1 MTQVTLNQSPLKNS
15 ISQDQ
20 SLDELV
26 SFIFDKE
33 VSKEN
38 ILVNINLDGEI
49 IPFEDGLR
57 VASAKVSSFK
67 EIDFEIKSSLE
78 LAYEALDSCNDYIDL
93 LIKKIKY
100 LTECYNK
107 NEIDQ
112 ANDSFTEVIDILDLY
127 TQLFARIHSTLKRNL
142 PDTITVGA
150 DIQKLDIHLLSI
162 LKALIP
168 AKENGDI
175 IMLCDLLEYELI
187 DNLTQWKIKIV
198 PALKRLK
205 GN

>member
-49 IPFEDGLR
+49 VPFEDGLR
-57 VASAKVSSFK
+57 VATAKVSSFS

-78 LAYEALDSCNDYIDL
+78 LAYEALDSCNEYIDL
-93 LIKKIKY
+93 LVRKIKF

-107 NEIDQ
+107 NEVEL
-112 ANDSFTEVIDILDLY
+112 ANDQFTEVIDILDLY
-127 TQLFARIHSTLKRNL
+127 TQLFTKIHSTLKRNL
-142 PDTITVGA
+142 ADTSHISPE
-150 DIQKLDIHLLSI
+150 IQKLDIHLLSI

-168 AKENGDI
+168 AKEKGDL

-198 PALKRLK
+198 PALKKLK

>member
-1 MTQVTLNQSPLKNS
+1 MTQVTLNQNPLKNT
-15 ISQDQ
+15 ISSNQ
-20 SLDELV
+20 SLDDLV

-33 VSKEN
+33 ITKES
-38 ILVNINLDGEI
+38 ILVSVNLDGKS
-49 IPFEDGLR
+49 IPFENGLEI
-57 VASAKVSSFK
+57 ASAKVSSFN

-78 LAYEALDSCNDYIDL
+78 LAYEALDSCNDYINL
-93 LIKKIKY
+93 LVKKIKF

-107 NEIDQ
+107 NEIDL
-112 ANDSFTEVIDILDLY
+112 ANQHFTEVIDILDLY
-127 TQLFARIHSTLKRNL
+127 TQLFANIHSTLKRHL
-142 PDTITVGA
+142 ADTITISE

-168 AKENGDI
+168 AKENGDL

-187 DNLTQWKIKIV
+187 DNLTQWKIKIL
-198 PALKRLK
+198 PALKRMK

>member
-1 MTQVTLNQSPLKNS
+1 MTQVTLNHSPLKNRVS
-15 ISQDQ
+15 HDQ
-20 SLDELV
+20 SLDDLV
-26 SFIFDKE
+26 TFIFDNE
-33 VSKEN
+33 ISREN
-38 ILVNINLDGEI
+38 ILVSINLDGEI
-49 IPFEDGLR
+49 IPFEDGLK
-57 VASAKVSSFK
+57 VASARVSSFR

-78 LAYEALDSCNDYIDL
+78 LAFEALDSCNEYIDL
-93 LIKKIKY
+93 LVKKIKF

-107 NEIDQ
+107 NEIDL
-112 ANDSFTEVIDILDLY
+112 ANQHFTEVVDILDLY
-127 TQLFARIHSTLKRNL
+127 TQLFAKIHSTLKRNL
-142 PDTITVGA
+142 ADTANISE